1 MTNTESIGLMEP
13 MLPPDGERGLED
25 LALDLATKAYGLASQ
40 LPPTVRRSIGDLV
53 RSMNCYYSNLIEG
66 HDTHPRD
73 IDRALAH
80 ADYST
85 DPQKRAL
92 QREAVAHIE
101 VQQLIDHREDLQ
113 VETTSTEYITWL
125 HREFCR
131 RLPDELLW
139 VENPDTGERLHI
151 EAGELRTGWVQ
162 VGRHIP
168 PSAEALPRFLKR
180 FDEAYDNRRL
190 SRVRQIIALGAAHH
204 RLLWIHPFYDGNGRV
219 TRLMSHASLLRCG
232 VGSSLWSVARGVA
245 RNVQEYKALL
255 MAADAPRSGDLDGRG
270 TLSTRTL
277 TDFCAFFLTVCIDQ
291 VEFMAALLE
300 PSDLLRRMRLHIE
313 EEVQA
318 GNLPKGSFPLLR
330 EAVLTG
336 EVPRGKA
343 GEITG
348 YGERMARNVV
358 SDLIKNGYLK
368 SDSTRAPLTLAFPI
382 DAVERWFPR
391 LYPVT

>member
-1 MTNTESIGLMEP
+1 MEP
-13 MLPPDGERGLED
+13 MLPPDGERKLED
-25 LALDLATKAYGLASQ
+25 LAIDLATKASGLARQ
-40 LPPTVRRSIGDLV
+40 LPPTVRRSVGDLV

-92 QREAVAHIE
+92 QHEAVAHIE
-101 VQQLIDHREDLQ
+101 VQRLVDHREDLG
-113 VETTSTEYITWL
+113 VETTSIEYITWL
-125 HREFCR
+125 HREFCN

-139 VENPDTGERLHI
+139 VENPDTGERLPVI
-151 EAGELRTGWVQ
+151 GGELRKGWVQ

-168 PSAEALPRFLKR
+168 PSSEALPRFLHR
-180 FDEAYDNRRL
+180 FSEAYDMKKL

-232 VGSSLWSVARGVA
+232 VGSSLWSVARGLA
-245 RNVQEYKALL
+245 RNVQDYKKLL
-255 MAADAPRSGDLDGRG
+255 MAADDPRRGDLDGRG
-270 TLSTRTL
+270 TLSTQAL
-277 TDFCAFFLTVCIDQ
+277 IAFCEFFMTICIDQ
-291 VEFMAALLE
+291 IEFMASLLE

-318 GNLPKGSFPLLR
+318 GTLPKGSFSLLR
-330 EAVLTG
+330 EALLAG

-358 SDLIKNGYLK
+358 SDLIKKGYLK
-368 SDSTRAPLTLAFPI
+368 SESTRAPLVLAFPI

-391 LYPVT
+391 LYPSTT

>member
-1 MTNTESIGLMEP
+1 MEP
-13 MLPPDGERGLED
+13 MLPPEGESKLED
-25 LALDLATKAYGLASQ
+25 LAVDVAAKAAGLASR
-40 LPPTVRRSIGDLV
+40 LPLPVQRSMGDLV

-73 IDRALAH
+73 IDRALSQ

-101 VQQLIDHREDLQ
+101 VQRLIDHNEDLQ
-113 VETTSTEYITWL
+113 VETTSVDYLIWL

-131 RLPDELLW
+131 RLPEELLW
-139 VENPDTGERLHI
+139 VQNPDTGERLLVI
-151 EAGELRTGWVQ
+151 PGELRTGSVQ
-162 VGRHIP
+162 VGSHVP
-168 PSAEALPRFLKR
+168 PEAEGLPRFLGR
-180 FDEAYDNRRL
+180 FAEAYDRTRL
-190 SRVRQIIALGAAHH
+190 SKVRQIIALGAAHH

-219 TRLMSHASLLRCG
+219 ARLMSHASLQRCG
-232 VGSSLWSVARGVA
+232 VGSSLWSAARGLA
-245 RNVQEYKALL
+245 RNVGEYKALL
-255 MAADAPRSGDLDGRG
+255 MAADEPRRGDLDGRG
-270 TLSTRTL
+270 NLSTQAL
-277 TDFCAFFLTVCIDQ
+277 IKFCEFFLTVCIDQ
-291 VEFMAALLE
+291 IDFMASLLE
-300 PSDLLRRMRLHIE
+300 TSGLLRRMRLHIE

-318 GNLPKGSFPLLR
+318 GNLRKGSFPILR
-330 EAVLTG
+330 EALLTG
-336 EVPRGKA
+336 AVPRGRA

-358 SDLIKNGYLK
+358 SDLLKKGYLK
-368 SDSTRAPLTLAFPI
+368 SESTRSPLMPAFPI